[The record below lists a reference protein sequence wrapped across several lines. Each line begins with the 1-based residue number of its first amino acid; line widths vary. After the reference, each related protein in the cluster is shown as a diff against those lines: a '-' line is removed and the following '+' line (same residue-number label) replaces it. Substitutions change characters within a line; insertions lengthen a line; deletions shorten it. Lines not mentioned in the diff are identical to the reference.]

1 MCPEANLKSHQ
12 CDALVILTNMILISA
27 VFLERRKIASSFQEL
42 SGFTGK
48 GLSPFPSIAVSP
60 SVWLS
65 PRPTPNPL
73 IPMFIHSLPL
83 PCAAARTL
91 GCPASPGSA

>member
-12 CDALVILTNMILISA
+12 CDALVILTIMILISA
-27 VFLERRKIASSFQEL
+27 FFLERRKIASSFQEL
-42 SGFTGK
+42 SRFTGK
-48 GLSPFPSIAVSP
+48 GLSSIADSP
-60 SVWLS
+60 SVWQS
-65 PRPTPNPL
+65 PRPTLNPL